1 MKTLLLFGLS
11 ALVGVTG
18 CNIST
23 DGLSEGN
30 ITDGGYRSPDFGEPT
45 SFSDAGGADGPD
57 GSRPGDSLG
66 PYTYAGCDVDSAC
79 TDGCAEDLD
88 CEAPPV
94 SMPTPSPPGCD
105 DADAGTQPCVG
116 IDEAPALPT
125 SPGEAGGAAETAEI
139 TLTQGEWTVFTLGDR
154 TGTLVARAALSAEQ
168 GKIDARVVDG
178 IQNVLGRTAAATGLD
193 NLGFAFTLAAG
204 SNATLEFVAR
214 DADVTFTLELAPQAP
229 AGAP

>member
-30 ITDGGYRSPDFGEPT
+30 ITDGGDRSPDFGEPT
-45 SFSDAGGADGPD
+45 SFSDAGAAVGPD
-57 GSRPGDSLG
+57 SNSPGNNLG
-66 PYTYAGCDVDSAC
+66 PYVYAGCDVDSAC

>member
-30 ITDGGYRSPDFGEPT
+30 ITDGGDRSPDFGEPT
-45 SFSDAGGADGPD
+45 SFSDAGAAVGPD
-57 GSRPGDSLG
+57 SNSPGNNLG
-66 PYTYAGCDVDSAC
+66 PYVYAGCDVDSAC

-88 CEAPPV
+88 CDLSGTGVPP
-94 SMPTPSPPGCD
+94 PSGCD
-105 DADAGTQPCVG
+105 DADAGAEPCVG

-125 SPGEAGGAAETAEI
+125 SPDAAGGAVETAEI

-178 IQNVLGRTAAATGLD
+178 TQNVLGRTAAATGLD

-204 SNATLEFVAR
+204 SNATLELIAR
-214 DADVTFTLELAPQAP
+214 DADVTFTLELAPQSP

>member
-30 ITDGGYRSPDFGEPT
+30 ITDGGDRSPDFGEPT
-45 SFSDAGGADGPD
+45 SFSDAGAAVGPD
-57 GSRPGDSLG
+57 SNSPGNNLG
-66 PYTYAGCDVDSAC
+66 PYVYAGCDVDSAC

-88 CEAPPV
+88 CDV
-94 SMPTPSPPGCD
+94 SGTRVSPPSGCD
-105 DADAGTQPCVG
+105 DADAGAEPCVG

-125 SPGEAGGAAETAEI
+125 SLDAAGGAVETAEI
-139 TLTQGEWTVFTLGDR
+139 TLTQDEWTAFTLGDR

-178 IQNVLGRTAAATGLD
+178 TQNVLGRTAAATGLD
-193 NLGFAFTLAAG
+193 NLGFAFTLAAD
-204 SNATLEFVAR
+204 SNATLELIAR
-214 DADVTFTLELAPQAP
+214 GADVTFTLELAPQSP
-229 AGAP
+229 VGAP